1 MTWQSEWW
9 LVALT
14 VAGLAAIVVATAKD
28 WGRAS
33 RAGGVTGAVR
43 VLVAAGLVVIAL
55 RPSGEQEVETPVAVA
70 ADVVVMLDRTASMG
84 ALDHRGGRSR
94 MEGAGEDL
102 AALVADA
109 AGAHVTVITFDDT
122 ARVLV
127 PATTD
132 VNSVVTT
139 LRTVGWRPSAKA
151 TGSDVSVGVD
161 LAREVLVR
169 AAELRPGNRRMIVY
183 AGDGEQTQ
191 AAARASFA
199 PLADLVHEAWVLGY
213 GTSAGGV
220 MPIAPDDSA
229 LVTRDGVQQRSVI
242 DEDALRGI
250 AEELSG
256 TYAHRSGADGLPDT
270 TVQAAGPERELVPGA
285 EHYWIVALA
294 LVPFLLAHLV
304 VAVRRW
310 REIKEAS

>member
-1 MTWQSEWW
+1 MTWQPDWW

-14 VAGLAAIVVATAKD
+14 LVALAALVAVTVAD
-28 WGRAS
+28 GRAGS
-33 RAGGVTGAVR
+33 RSGRTTRAVR
-43 VLVAAGLVVIAL
+43 LVVAAGLVLVAL
-55 RPSGEQEVETPVAVA
+55 RPSGEREIETPVAVA

-84 ALDHRGGRSR
+84 ALDHHGGRSR

-109 AGAHVTVITFDDT
+109 AGAHVTVITFDDA

-132 VNSVVTT
+132 VNSVMTT
-139 LRTVGWRPSAKA
+139 VSTVGWRPSAKA

-161 LAREVLVR
+161 LAREVLLR
-169 AAELRPGNRRMIVY
+169 AAEQRPGNRRMLVY

-191 AAARASFA
+191 TAERASFA
-199 PLADLVHEAWVLGY
+199 PLADLVDEAWVLGY
-213 GTSAGGV
+213 GTSGGGV
-220 MPIAPDDSA
+220 MPVAPDDST
-229 LVTRDGVQQRSVI
+229 LVTRDGVEQRSVI
-242 DEDALRGI
+242 DERALRAI

-256 TYAHRSGADGLPDT
+256 AYVHRSGADDLPDPA
-270 TVQAAGPERELVPGA
+270 VRAAGTERELVPGA

-294 LVPFLLAHLV
+294 LVPFLLVHLV

-310 REIKEAS
+310 REIKEAW